1 MHCTHKTKSVL
12 KCTHLPNS
20 HVHTARSDRYS
31 HDFVSDEEGG
41 DDAKFQQ
48 VFENFSSTA
57 PRYSHMLDELMQLS
71 FDENDP
77 LLRKKLELAKH
88 EKRDSGISGL
98 EDSGSDSIKILE
110 ENKTELLSPSEAE
123 VCISGGLPEQQGGE
137 EEETV
142 VTKIDEVCM
151 CLSVSLNLKSPPPI
165 IRVLDLVA
173 KVFHSISTE

>member
-1 MHCTHKTKSVL
+1 MQ
-12 KCTHLPNS
+12 CTHLPNF

-31 HDFVSDEEGG
+31 HDFVSDEEDG
-41 DDAKFQQ
+41 DDANFQQ

-57 PRYSHMLDELMQLS
+57 PRYSHMLDELMHLS

-98 EDSGSDSIKILE
+98 EDSGSDAIKILE

-123 VCISGGLPEQQGGE
+123 VCISGGLPEQQEGE

-151 CLSVSLNLKSPPPI
+151 CLSVSLCCNLKVPPI
-165 IRVLDLVA
+165 VRVLDLVA
-173 KVFHSISTE
+173 KVSGFHSTSTV

>member
-1 MHCTHKTKSVL
+1 MH
-12 KCTHLPNS
+12 
-20 HVHTARSDRYS
+20 
-31 HDFVSDEEGG
+31 
-41 DDAKFQQ
+41 
-48 VFENFSSTA
+48 
-57 PRYSHMLDELMQLS
+57 LS

-151 CLSVSLNLKSPPPI
+151 CLCLLVSLCLNLKSPHPI

-173 KVFHSISTE
+173 KVSGFHSTSTV